1 MVLILEKSFF
11 CVLLAS
17 LTCKTNCMFGWTLRN
32 ARRTFMSK
40 TTNYKNKQLVSTLF
54 KVRGGGKSASP
65 TSSTVPIEEQLQVDL
80 DQSTFHKMV
89 NNTDTFTNSSLN
101 FVFSDVDGTLVHYPD
116 DTTQNDDVD
125 ILYLPPSS
133 TGMRGIISA
142 KTLQLCQII
151 RKDYN
156 AKLILVSGMRTSTL
170 LKRLPYLPKADAYA
184 SEAGGRIFYPETDLS
199 KYNGTV
205 ITPVKF
211 TGSSESDLSP
221 FGLKEDMDWRN
232 ELSKESAAGTDGYV
246 GDVIVDFLCQNKEDN
261 EIIPISDRQGAL
273 WNFAKNL
280 ESEGFVLDYKGYS
293 CCFRVNRKQQNNE
306 RISSDDFDSLSLRD
320 LTKTG
325 LATSVNLG
333 CIDFYPKSS
342 GKKNWLV
349 LIYNNYNVMLRLKVS
364 YEF

>member
-1 MVLILEKSFF
+1 
-11 CVLLAS
+11 
-17 LTCKTNCMFGWTLRN
+17 MFGWTLRN
-32 ARRTFMSK
+32 SGRTFISK
-40 TTNYKNKQLVSTLF
+40 STNNNNKQSTSILF
-54 KVRGGGKSASP
+54 KVRGGGKSVS
-65 TSSTVPIEEQLQVDL
+65 TSSSVPIEDQLQVDL
-80 DQSTFHKMV
+80 DRSTLHKMA
-89 NNTDTFTNSSLN
+89 NNTSTKSPLN

-116 DTTQNDDVD
+116 ATTQKDDID

-142 KTLQLCQII
+142 KTLQLCQTI

-199 KYNGTV
+199 EYNGTV
-205 ITPVKF
+205 ITPVNF

-221 FGLKEDMDWRN
+221 FGLKEDLDWRN
-232 ELSKESAAGTDGYV
+232 ELSKEHAAGIDGYV
-246 GDVIVDFLCQNKEDN
+246 GDAMVDFLCQNKEDN
-261 EIIPISDRQGAL
+261 EIIPISLREGAL
-273 WNFAKNL
+273 WNFAKSL
-280 ESEGFVLDYKGYS
+280 ESEGFILDYKGYS

-320 LTKTG
+320 VTKMG

-333 CIDFYPKSS
+333 CIDFYPKCS
-342 GKKNWLV
+342 GKKNW
-349 LIYNNYNVMLRLKVS
+349 
-364 YEF
+364 